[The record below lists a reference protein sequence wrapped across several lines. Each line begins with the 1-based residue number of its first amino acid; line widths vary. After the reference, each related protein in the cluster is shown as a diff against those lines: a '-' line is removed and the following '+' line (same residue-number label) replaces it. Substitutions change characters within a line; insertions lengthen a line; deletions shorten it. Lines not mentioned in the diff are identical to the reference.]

1 MQSLP
6 ENKHSYSLGHGHNSV
21 LKIDVVICV
30 AKIHLRTM
38 NKPTVV
44 ILIVLFISLHYAAT
58 HLELLDFSGNVGLTL
73 GLGESLSFVFN
84 TL

>member
-1 MQSLP
+1 
-6 ENKHSYSLGHGHNSV
+6 
-21 LKIDVVICV
+21 
-30 AKIHLRTM
+30 M

-58 HLELLDFSGNVGLTL
+58 HLELLDVSGNVGLTL
-73 GLGESLSFVFN
+73 GLGESLSYVFN